1 MLATITLLTCGSDLC
16 LAVVPVMMTASVL
29 SGFRQSPPG
38 PTSDGRTG
46 NSR

>member
-16 LAVVPVMMTASVL
+16 LAVVPMMTASVL